1 MAMLQITV
9 EYSRQPPQ
17 IFVQWLRRFCL
28 DRQNSPNCEVAL
40 DWMEATIASQQP
52 FRQPPAYHGGTSII
66 ITDTLSRSN
75 VLHSTDTHVG
85 II

>member
-1 MAMLQITV
+1 MAMQQITV

-17 IFVQWLRRFCL
+17 IFVERLRRLCL

-40 DWMEATIASQQP
+40 DWIEATIAPQQP

-66 ITDTLSRSN
+66 ITDTFSKTN
-75 VLHSTDTHVG
+75 VLQSTDTHVG
-85 II
+85 IV